1 MRRACTAVTCV
12 LFVALL
18 ASASPAAGPAPVRLT
33 PEARDRFAAALQ
45 SHRAADWATAA
56 REFADLARSAAPI
69 ADYALLYHA
78 DSLARLGDAANAR
91 LVAQQIPDQWPDS
104 RAVSAALILAAEQAS
119 RAGDEAGA
127 AALWRRVLDRFPDLP
142 DLPRARLA
150 WAQALSNAGRL
161 GEAAAAYRELWLL
174 LPASPQGEAAARE
187 LRALE
192 GRGVA
197 LAALTPVQRVERAE
211 RLVAAGTAE
220 AARSEAELLLAEKPS
235 TDVALR
241 ALHVVM
247 DASRRLNRDDAALL
261 AVNRALALAPADKR
275 APWILDSAKIQ
286 QKKNREGAIVQLD
299 RLVAAEPKSAEAP
312 EALLLKAR
320 LLGAGSAP
328 KSAEPVYVK
337 LAQSYPES
345 DEGLAA
351 TWRLGWLSWLRGDY
365 GEAIERW
372 SRIASVRAA
381 SQGYRDASAYWIG
394 RAHAELGQTEAAT
407 RQFAQLIA
415 EAPRSYYGI
424 LASRRA
430 PHVQPSPGRNPVSAQ
445 LAASLPAD
453 PRELLQAEA
462 PWARVEALRA
472 VGLGDY
478 ADDEMDSMARRAAD
492 NPRRL
497 YALSA
502 AYAQESRFYLSLRIL
517 KRNFLGVARS
527 APPAPRTFWDL
538 FYPMGWRNE
547 LTDAA
552 SRAAL
557 DPYLVAAI
565 VREESSFYP
574 QARSR
579 VGARGLMQ
587 LMPTTAR
594 QLAKSRGLPTSEESL
609 DDPAVN
615 LVLGSAYL
623 SVLMKEFGEPRLAVA
638 AYNAGPTSVR
648 EWWKSRPTEDL
659 EVWVE
664 LIPYDETRRF
674 VRRVMLAWEEYR
686 RLYAPAAGNVKP

>member
-1 MRRACTAVTCV
+1 MRRACTAMTCV

-45 SHRAADWATAA
+45 SHRAADGATAA
-56 REFADLARSAAPI
+56 REFADLARPAAPI

-78 DSLARLGDAANAR
+78 DRLARRGDAANAR
-91 LVAQQIPDQWPDS
+91 LLAQQIPDQWPDS

-235 TDVALR
+235 TDVAPR

-299 RLVAAEPKSAEAP
+299 RLVAA
-312 EALLLKAR
+312 
-320 LLGAGSAP
+320 
-328 KSAEPVYVK
+328 
-337 LAQSYPES
+337 
-345 DEGLAA
+345 
-351 TWRLGWLSWLRGDY
+351 
-365 GEAIERW
+365 
-372 SRIASVRAA
+372 
-381 SQGYRDASAYWIG
+381 
-394 RAHAELGQTEAAT
+394 
-407 RQFAQLIA
+407 
-415 EAPRSYYGI
+415 APRSYYGI

-430 PHVQPSPGRNPVSAQ
+430 PHVQPSPGRNPASAQ

-502 AYAQESRFYLSLRIL
+502 AYAQETRFYLSLRIL

-527 APPAPRTFWDL
+527 APPVPRTFWDL

-552 SRAAL
+552 SRAVL

-587 LMPTTAR
+587 LMPR
-594 QLAKSRGLPTSEESL
+594 
-609 DDPAVN
+609 
-615 LVLGSAYL
+615 
-623 SVLMKEFGEPRLAVA
+623 
-638 AYNAGPTSVR
+638 
-648 EWWKSRPTEDL
+648 
-659 EVWVE
+659 
-664 LIPYDETRRF
+664 
-674 VRRVMLAWEEYR
+674 
-686 RLYAPAAGNVKP
+686 

>member
-1 MRRACTAVTCV
+1 V
-12 LFVALL
+12 
-18 ASASPAAGPAPVRLT
+18 
-33 PEARDRFAAALQ
+33 RDRFVAALQ
-45 SHRAADWATAA
+45 SYRAGDWATAA
-56 REFADLARSAAPI
+56 RELADIARSAAPI
-69 ADYALLYHA
+69 GDYALLYQA
-78 DSLARLGDAANAR
+78 ESLARLGDAAGAR

-104 RAVSAALILAAEQAS
+104 RAVPAALMLAAEQAS

-142 DLPRARLA
+142 DLPRVRLA
-150 WAQALSNAGRL
+150 WAQALANAGRL
-161 GEAAAAYRELWLL
+161 GEAAVAYRELWLL

-192 GRGVA
+192 GRGVPV
-197 LAALTPVQRVERAE
+197 AAPTPAQRVERAE

-220 AARSEAELLLAEKPS
+220 AARSEADLLLAERPS
-235 TDVALR
+235 TEVALR
-241 ALHVVM
+241 ALHVIM
-247 DASRRLNRDDAALL
+247 DASRRLNRDDAALA
-261 AVNRALALAPADKR
+261 AVNRALALVPADRR

-299 RLVAAEPKSAEAP
+299 RLLAAEPKSAEAP

-320 LLGAGSAP
+320 LLETGSAP

-337 LAQSYPES
+337 LVQSYPES

-351 TWRLGWLSWLRGDY
+351 TWRLGWLSWLRGDH
-365 GEAIERW
+365 GEAVERW
-372 SRIASVRAA
+372 GRISSARTA
-381 SQGYRDASAYWIG
+381 SQGYRDASTYWIG
-394 RAHAELGQTEAAT
+394 RAQAELGQAEAAT
-407 RQFAQLIA
+407 RQFTQLIG

-424 LASRRA
+424 LAARRA
-430 PHVQPSPGRNPVSAQ
+430 PQIQPGPGRNPSSAQ

-462 PWARVEALRA
+462 PWARIEALRV

-478 ADDEMDSMARRAAD
+478 ADDEMDFMVRRSTD

-502 AYAQESRFYLSLRIL
+502 AYAQESRFYLSLRVL
-517 KRNFLGVARS
+517 RRSFLGVARS
-527 APPAPRTFWDL
+527 APPVPRTFWDL
-538 FYPMGWRNE
+538 FYPMGWRTE

-552 SRAAL
+552 SRAGL
-557 DPYLVAAI
+557 DPFFVAAI

-587 LMPTTAR
+587 LMPETAR
-594 QLAKSRGLPTSEESL
+594 PLARSRGLPTSEESL

-615 LVLGSAYL
+615 LALGSAYL
-623 SVLMKEFGEPRLAVA
+623 GVLMKEFGEPRLAVA
-638 AYNAGPTSVR
+638 AYNAGPTRVR
-648 EWWKSRPTEDL
+648 EWWKGRSTEDL
-659 EVWVE
+659 EAWVE

-686 RLYAPAAGNVKP
+686 RLYAPSGVSAKP

>member
-1 MRRACTAVTCV
+1 MTCV

-91 LVAQQIPDQWPDS
+91 LLAQQIPDQWPDS

-337 LAQSYPES
+337 LTQSYPES

-365 GEAIERW
+365 GEAIEPGIPR
-372 SRIASVRAA
+372 RFCILDRPRPRGARPDRGRDPAVR
-381 SQGYRDASAYWIG
+381 SAHRG
-394 RAHAELGQTEAAT
+394 GA
-407 RQFAQLIA
+407 AQLLRDPCLPPGAARPAEPWSQSRLRPARGIA
-415 EAPRSYYGI
+415 
-424 LASRRA
+424 
-430 PHVQPSPGRNPVSAQ
+430 
-445 LAASLPAD
+445 
-453 PRELLQAEA
+453 
-462 PWARVEALRA
+462 AR
-472 VGLGDY
+472 G
-478 ADDEMDSMARRAAD
+478 
-492 NPRRL
+492 P
-497 YALSA
+497 
-502 AYAQESRFYLSLRIL
+502 
-517 KRNFLGVARS
+517 
-527 APPAPRTFWDL
+527 
-538 FYPMGWRNE
+538 
-547 LTDAA
+547 
-552 SRAAL
+552 SRAA
-557 DPYLVAAI
+557 PGRGAVGPRRGAA
-565 VREESSFYP
+565 
-574 QARSR
+574 
-579 VGARGLMQ
+579 GG
-587 LMPTTAR
+587 
-594 QLAKSRGLPTSEESL
+594 G
-609 DDPAVN
+609 
-615 LVLGSAYL
+615 
-623 SVLMKEFGEPRLAVA
+623 
-638 AYNAGPTSVR
+638 
-648 EWWKSRPTEDL
+648 
-659 EVWVE
+659 
-664 LIPYDETRRF
+664 TRRL
-674 VRRVMLAWEEYR
+674 RRR
-686 RLYAPAAGNVKP
+686 RDGFHGATGGR

>member
-1 MRRACTAVTCV
+1 
-12 LFVALL
+12 
-18 ASASPAAGPAPVRLT
+18 
-33 PEARDRFAAALQ
+33 
-45 SHRAADWATAA
+45 

-91 LVAQQIPDQWPDS
+91 LLAQQIPDQWPDS

-197 LAALTPVQRVERAE
+197 LAA
-211 RLVAAGTAE
+211 
-220 AARSEAELLLAEKPS
+220 
-235 TDVALR
+235 
-241 ALHVVM
+241 
-247 DASRRLNRDDAALL
+247 
-261 AVNRALALAPADKR
+261 
-275 APWILDSAKIQ
+275 
-286 QKKNREGAIVQLD
+286 
-299 RLVAAEPKSAEAP
+299 
-312 EALLLKAR
+312 
-320 LLGAGSAP
+320 GSAP
-328 KSAEPVYVK
+328 KSAEPAYVK
-337 LAQSYPES
+337 LTHSHPES

-430 PHVQPSPGRNPVSAQ
+430 P
-445 LAASLPAD
+445 
-453 PRELLQAEA
+453 
-462 PWARVEALRA
+462 
-472 VGLGDY
+472 
-478 ADDEMDSMARRAAD
+478 
-492 NPRRL
+492 
-497 YALSA
+497 
-502 AYAQESRFYLSLRIL
+502 
-517 KRNFLGVARS
+517 
-527 APPAPRTFWDL
+527 PAPRTFWDL

-552 SRAAL
+552 SRAVL

-587 LMPTTAR
+587 LMPATAR
-594 QLAKSRGLPTSEESL
+594 PLARSRGLPTSEESL

-623 SVLMKEFGEPRLAVA
+623 GVLMKEFGEPRLAVA

-659 EVWVE
+659 EAWVE

-686 RLYAPAAGNVKP
+686 RRYA

>member
-18 ASASPAAGPAPVRLT
+18 ASASSAAGPAPVRLT

-150 WAQALSNAGRL
+150 WAQALGNAGRL

-187 LRALE
+187 LRTLE

-430 PHVQPSPGRNPVSAQ
+430 PHVQPSPGRNPASAQ

-478 ADDEMDSMARRAAD
+478 ADEMDSMARRAAD

-552 SRAAL
+552 SRAVL

-587 LMPTTAR
+587 LMPATAR
-594 QLAKSRGLPTSEESL
+594 PLARSRGLPTSEESL